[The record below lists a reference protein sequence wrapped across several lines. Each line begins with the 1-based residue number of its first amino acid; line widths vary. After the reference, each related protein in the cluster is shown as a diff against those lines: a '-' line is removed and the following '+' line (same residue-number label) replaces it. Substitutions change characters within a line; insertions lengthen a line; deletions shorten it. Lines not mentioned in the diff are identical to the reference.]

1 MEIKTWYLEN
11 YENDELGNDLLENV
25 SFEDLFN
32 ALDSYEDVY
41 ETLFGD
47 EMSGDSLIRERI
59 FSQLAIIMQVDYDY
73 VYNQWLLAS

>member
-47 EMSGDSLIRERI
+47 EMGGDSLVRERI

>member
-47 EMSGDSLIRERI
+47 EMGGDSLVRERI
-59 FSQLAIIMQVDYDY
+59 FSQLAIIMEVDYQY
-73 VYNQWLLAS
+73 IYNQWLLAS